1 MQPPVHFTENALL
14 KNTHQNDK
22 DQIVE
27 KFPELSSC
35 AHGFYLSLR
44 KYLYNSPQK
53 YFDTNVYTKFL
64 RWLNNRH
71 NASPAAFTAYLQE
84 QYFILNQAFLFLEEL
99 NKLDIHEFIVGL
111 DDYNYL
117 GFIDQKIHP
126 VYLRLVEAVFSPFV
140 KIIAYFSRVDRN
152 AGTEGLNIWSI
163 VQEISSTQ
171 LSNIVSH
178 YNHVVRNAIAHGG
191 ITYLQREIKYQDKNG
206 KTLTLQFRDV
216 VRLMDNLLDT
226 CNALACAY
234 KVFFIAQYSDMTNI
248 PHQVLLEELVEETN
262 APWWTINSFV
272 PTELREGR
280 QLLIYILPQTNDI
293 GKVRLSCFQ
302 TAILCEF
309 LYPGFIR
316 YFLSLHSNKTG
327 VGWAIFDG
335 KILQKNRLKI
345 NCAPTDYQESLI
357 DGFVFFIPK
366 IKLPKVFWKW
376 YNLLLAYR
384 IHWPLYKQQINNKLN
399 RINITA
405 RHTKIHRT
413 SWGSVL
419 NASIFLELNGQ
430 IEDNLLVKEN
440 CNKII
445 KRAHKKA
452 KASLSHIDIVR
463 YLPLAFARIAVFS
476 RDHRER
482 RLDGFGLGSDLIC
495 TIQLRRNKK
504 INPPDIFQ
512 STIEFHKR
520 YKIAWNKAWLELIS
534 S

>member
-1 MQPPVHFTENALL
+1 M
-14 KNTHQNDK
+14 
-22 DQIVE
+22 
-27 KFPELSSC
+27 
-35 AHGFYLSLR
+35 
-44 KYLYNSPQK
+44 YNSPQK

-280 QLLIYILPQTNDI
+280 QLLIYILPHPHHL
-293 GKVRLSCFQ
+293 G
-302 TAILCEF
+302 
-309 LYPGFIR
+309 
-316 YFLSLHSNKTG
+316 H
-327 VGWAIFDG
+327 
-335 KILQKNRLKI
+335 
-345 NCAPTDYQESLI
+345 
-357 DGFVFFIPK
+357 
-366 IKLPKVFWKW
+366 
-376 YNLLLAYR
+376 LLGA
-384 IHWPLYKQQINNKLN
+384 Q
-399 RINITA
+399 
-405 RHTKIHRT
+405 
-413 SWGSVL
+413 
-419 NASIFLELNGQ
+419 
-430 IEDNLLVKEN
+430 VKP
-440 CNKII
+440 
-445 KRAHKKA
+445 
-452 KASLSHIDIVR
+452 S
-463 YLPLAFARIAVFS
+463 P
-476 RDHRER
+476 
-482 RLDGFGLGSDLIC
+482 
-495 TIQLRRNKK
+495 
-504 INPPDIFQ
+504 
-512 STIEFHKR
+512 
-520 YKIAWNKAWLELIS
+520 
-534 S
+534 